1 VEKILLPD
9 HPELA
14 EVFLNFLLPEEAAE
28 LGKFFEYFMITNSS
42 NFINKLNIY
51 FCKQP
56 AQIRKIYACLSE
68 LAELPSVS
76 MKKVESK
83 IFPLLKGNQFL
94 CDWFVQQFPQ
104 AKPPKR

>member
-1 VEKILLPD
+1 VEEILLPN

-14 EVFLNFLLPEEAAE
+14 EVFLNFLLPAEAAE
-28 LGKFFEYFMITNSS
+28 IGKFFEHFMISNAT

-68 LAELPSVS
+68 LAELPNVS
-76 MKKVESK
+76 MKKVENK
-83 IFPLLKGNQFL
+83 IMPLLKGNQFL
-94 CDWFVQQFPQ
+94 VDWFVQQFPQ
-104 AKPPKR
+104 GKPPKR